1 MKTKLLV
8 IFVSMIAINS
18 TASALDGKAFC
29 KKMQSCMLQKMKKEG
44 MPAGNMD
51 AMKPML
57 DGMCTMMSKKFEEMP
72 SKKEAEAKACMSAM
86 MSASC
91 DTLIN
96 KPKSIPACAKMK

>member
-29 KKMQSCMLQKMKKEG
+29 KKIQSCMIQQMEKQG
-44 MPAGNMD
+44 MPAGNMK
-51 AMKPML
+51 AMKPMI
-57 DGMCTMMSKKFEEMP
+57 DGMCTMMSKKFEEIP
-72 SKKEAEAKACMSAM
+72 PKKEAEAKACMNEM
-86 MSASC
+86 LSASC
-91 DTLIN
+91 DDLMN